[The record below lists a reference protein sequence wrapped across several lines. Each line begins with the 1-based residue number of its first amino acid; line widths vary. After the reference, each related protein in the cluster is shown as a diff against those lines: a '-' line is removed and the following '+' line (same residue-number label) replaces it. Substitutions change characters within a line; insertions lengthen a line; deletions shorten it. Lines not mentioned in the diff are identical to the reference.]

1 MSVSNDA
8 LHKSVYQDIRNSVIV
23 TDIGTHVKI
32 IYKYKLT
39 FFATKTCQVKH
50 DVHGCFILPNDLA
63 PDVHMHCH
71 HLWRQVVHSALVIP
85 ELSAISAHGKGFG
98 LAGSSFQ
105 VSNVLGLSPHEAL
118 LLWQASC
125 RMSIS
130 VSAKIPAWNLQQQA
144 VQGSCCKICRLQ
156 WVYSFEAECLLRT
169 DALSRTESDKQL
181 CPGFAVAGMPDLQPG
196 RHFQPK
202 ITEGDRLQVLDKLRD
217 VSQQRPLFA
226 ELLERADSED
236 KSKLIDSVK
245 PHL

>member
-1 MSVSNDA
+1 
-8 LHKSVYQDIRNSVIV
+8 
-23 TDIGTHVKI
+23 
-32 IYKYKLT
+32 
-39 FFATKTCQVKH
+39 
-50 DVHGCFILPNDLA
+50 
-63 PDVHMHCH
+63 MHCP
-71 HLWRQVVHSALVIP
+71 HLCRQVVHSALVIS

-105 VSNVLGLSPHEAL
+105 VSDVLGLSPHEAV
-118 LLWQASC
+118 LLWQTSC
-125 RMSIS
+125 RTSM
-130 VSAKIPAWNLQQQA
+130 SAKNPAWNLQQQA
-144 VQGSCCKICRLQ
+144 VQGSYCKICRLQ